1 MPGQVAAQTKFFG
14 LQIEPQEIAERQSL
28 RGVAPQHVELVS
40 KDKDLGFQRSPNR
53 NSPIKTHQINLQRSL
68 IDRTINRFASVSQL
82 FGIAVGTTL
91 GCECGQG
98 L

>member
-68 IDRTINRFASVSQL
+68 IGSDNQPIRRR
-82 FGIAVGTTL
+82 GDPRRVGGVLL
-91 GCECGQG
+91 GW
-98 L
+98 